1 MGVRPILIALC
12 GASLLF
18 AGCKQQSAATSPSAA
33 TTRSSSD
40 FKGYVNDNAHILS
53 TATKARLTA
62 SLKAFEQRTHHQM
75 VVATTPSL
83 GGEDIAIYTRAL
95 GNRWGIGR
103 KGIDDGLIVLVAPTE
118 RKVRI
123 AVGDGLT
130 GQLPDE
136 RSKAIIDQEMLPSFK
151 AGDFGA
157 GIEKG
162 VAAISGQIH

>member
-1 MGVRPILIALC
+1 MGARPLLVALC

-18 AGCKQQSAATSPSAA
+18 AGCKQPSAA
-33 TTRSSSD
+33 ADAAAPTSSSK
-40 FKGYVNDNAHILS
+40 FKGYVNDDAQIL
-53 TATKARLTA
+53 TPETRARLSA

-83 GGEDIAIYTRAL
+83 GGEDIAVYARAL
-95 GNRWGIGR
+95 GNRGGIGR
-103 KGIDDGLIVLVAPTE
+103 KGFNDGLIVLVAPNE

-136 RSKAIIDQEMLPSFK
+136 RSQTIIDQDMLPSFK

-157 GIEKG
+157 GVEKG
-162 VAAISGQIH
+162 VAAISDQLH